1 MSAPTGNFRGQ
12 RTQSSTSGYKTI
24 GSSIAS
30 GNNSGCFKR
39 IFVDALVNTNNNYEL
54 AFTKTL
60 GIPRHYYNSTSNNS
74 NYQQPSLTGKRF
86 EVTTDP
92 KALSLTRVFQSATV
106 TAPTYSPIALSS
118 LVPEYANVGTDGTT
132 YFLTKNYP
140 IPSGSQLQI
149 TSGQTLYIGG
159 GANSVTLTVSQGSS
173 LLIDGQLYVLQGITD
188 LGYLYNEGGPN
199 SIVGSSVFNLSNEE
213 LLDSVGTIGAES
225 LITANTTVINQQS
238 YTTYTINPTFILNS
252 NTIQYSYFVLNLSAN
267 YSGIGTPI
275 NGLWII
281 GDEVNTAY
289 ANSSQYPQYEYTT
302 TDNIFPNMTINVMGL
317 TIKGPNG
324 ISATTPAYLGI
335 GPENMA
341 NAGSMQFLKGGVL
354 TNSSDVFP
362 TKVDGSIANYG
373 VIIGTE
379 DSFNNTIGVSFNQP
393 IYYQTN
399 QN

>member
-12 RTQSSTSGYKTI
+12 RTQSATSGYKTI

-30 GNNSGCFKR
+30 GNNGGCFKR
-39 IFVDALVNTNNNYEL
+39 IFINALGNSNGNYDL
-54 AFTKTL
+54 ALTKTL
-60 GIPRHYYNSTSNNS
+60 GIPRHYYNSTSNS
-74 NYQQPSLTGKRF
+74 PNYQQPTLTGKRF

-92 KALSLTRVFQSATV
+92 KAVSLTRVFQSATV
-106 TAPTYSPIALSS
+106 TVPTYSPIALSS
-118 LVPEYANVGTDGTT
+118 LVPEYANVGSDGTT

-149 TSGQTLYIGG
+149 TSEETLYIGG
-159 GANSVTLTVSQGSS
+159 GAYSVILTVSQGSS
-173 LLIDGQLYVLQGITD
+173 LSIDGNLYVLQAISG
-188 LGYLYNEGGPN
+188 LGYLFNEGGPN
-199 SIVGSSVFNLSNEE
+199 SIVGSSVYNLTNEQ
-213 LLDSVGTIGAES
+213 LLGSVGTTGAES

-252 NTIQYSYFVLNLSAN
+252 LTVQYSYFVLNLSAN

-281 GDEVNTAY
+281 GDKVNTAY
-289 ANSSQYPQYEYTT
+289 SNLPQYEYTT
-302 TDNIFPNMTINVMGL
+302 ADNIFPNMTINVMGL

-324 ISATTPAYLGI
+324 ISTTTPAYLGI
-335 GPENMA
+335 GPVNMA

-354 TNSSDVFP
+354 TNSSSIFP
-362 TKVDGSIANYG
+362 TIVDGSIANYG

-379 DSFNNTIGVSFNQP
+379 DSFNNTIDVSLNQP